1 MATIS
6 QATEVVRIR
15 NKVLEEISKMTFE
28 DRLER
33 DVTSVMDIIVSEDG
47 PRYRC
52 CVHKEKAVLRQRIN
66 LTLSQPLD
74 ITQEE
79 AATAALAGK
88 VDEMPL
94 VRVLPE
100 ACDQCPIDKYLVT
113 DACRNCLAHNCIH
126 SCPKKAIMV
135 VQNRAYIDKSRCVEC
150 GLCKR
155 SCQYG
160 AIIEVSRPCERACAV
175 KAIIAGGDRKA
186 VIDQEKCVECG
197 ACREACPFGAVEDSS
212 VIVQVIREILAGK
225 QVYAMLAPAFAG
237 HFGPRTKPGQMV
249 DVVKQLGFYDVQ
261 EVAYGADI
269 VTINEAKEFLET
281 VPKERAFMTS
291 SCCPAFVSMVEKH
304 FPDVKTAVSST
315 VSPMVATA
323 RLIKENNPDAI
334 TVFIGPCI
342 AKKAEARKYAELVD
356 YALTFE
362 ELAAMIKGKGL
373 EIDFVPDNGFQSVAS
388 STANGFAC
396 AGGVAKAVQAAIAS
410 LDPEAAVNPLNAEG
424 LENCA
429 EVINQLTS
437 GKVQANFLEGMSCP
451 GGCIGGPGGLAN
463 VRVASKMVDNFAK
476 ESTTANAMG
485 NKPARIDCEKI
496 GHWHNK

>member
-1 MATIS
+1 MAIS
-6 QATEVVRIR
+6 QTTEVVRIR
-15 NKVLEEISKMTFE
+15 SKVLAEITKLTYE
-28 DRLER
+28 NRLEK
-33 DVTSVMDIIVSEDG
+33 DIAGVMDIIVSEEG

-66 LTLSQPLD
+66 LTLSQPLN

-79 AATAALAGK
+79 AAEGAMAGK
-88 VDEMPL
+88 VEAMP
-94 VRVLPE
+94 VISVLPE

-113 DACRNCLAHNCIH
+113 DACRNCLAHNCIN

-160 AIIEVSRPCERACAV
+160 AIIEISRPCERACAV
-175 KAIIAGGDRKA
+175 KAIVAGGDRKA

-197 ACREACPFGAVEDSS
+197 SCREACPFGAISDSS
-212 VIVQVIREILAGK
+212 VLVQVIQQILAGK

-237 HFGPRTKPGQMV
+237 HFGPRTKPGQIV
-249 DVVKQLGFYDVQ
+249 DAIKQLGFSEVK

-269 VTINEAKEFLET
+269 VTLNEAEEFLAT
-281 VPKERAFMTS
+281 VPNERPFMTS

-304 FPDVKTAVSST
+304 YPDVTPMVSST
-315 VSPMVATA
+315 VSPMIATA
-323 RLIKENNPDAI
+323 RLTKASNPEAV

-362 ELAAMIKGKGL
+362 ELAAMITGKGMDM
-373 EIDFVPDNGFQSVAS
+373 DFMLDKEFQSSAS

-396 AGGVAKAVQAAIAS
+396 AGGVAKAVQAAVGGI
-410 LDPEAAVNPLNAEG
+410 DPAVVVKPLNAEG

-429 EVINQLTS
+429 EAVIQLRS
-437 GKVQANFLEGMSCP
+437 GKTEANFLEGMSCP

-463 VRVASKMVDNFAK
+463 ARVAKKLVDNLVQQSPA
-476 ESTTANAMG
+476 ANALE
-485 NKPARIDCEKI
+485 NKPAATDNERI
-496 GHWHNK
+496 GHWHSR

>member
-1 MATIS
+1 MAT
-6 QATEVVRIR
+6 TEVVRIR
-15 NKVLEEISKMTFE
+15 NKVLEEISRMAYE
-28 DRLER
+28 GRLEK
-33 DVTSVMDIIVSEDG
+33 DIVGVMDIIVSEAG

-66 LTLSQPLD
+66 LTLSQPLT

-79 AATAALAGK
+79 AATAALAGN
-88 VDEMPL
+88 VEELPL

-150 GLCKR
+150 GLCKK

-160 AIIEVSRPCERACAV
+160 AIIEVSRPCERACSV

-212 VIVQVIREILAGK
+212 VIVQVIRQIMSGK

-237 HFGPRTKPGQMV
+237 HFGPRTKPGQII
-249 DVVKQLGFYDVQ
+249 DVIKQLGFCEVK

-269 VTINEAKEFLET
+269 VSIIEAKEFLDT
-281 VPKERAFMTS
+281 VPNERPFMTS

-304 FPDVKTAVSST
+304 FPNVKDMVSST
-315 VSPMVATA
+315 VSPMVAAA
-323 RLIKENNPDAI
+323 RLIKEDNPDAV

-342 AKKAEARKYAELVD
+342 AKKAEARKYANLVD

-362 ELAAMIKGKGL
+362 ELDAMIKGKGL
-373 EIDFVPDNGFQSVAS
+373 EIDVVPDSGFESVAS

-396 AGGVAKAVQAAIAS
+396 AGGVMKAVQEAVAS
-410 LDPEAAVNPLNAEG
+410 LDPTAILQPLNVEG

-429 EVINQLTS
+429 EAINQIGS
-437 GKVQANFLEGMSCP
+437 GKVQANFLEGMSCH
-451 GGCIGGPGGLAN
+451 GGCIGGPGGLDN
-463 VRVASKMVDNFAK
+463 VRIANKLVNNFTK
-476 ESTTANAMG
+476 ESKVSNAME
-485 NKPARIDCEKI
+485 NKPARNDSEKP
-496 GHWHNK
+496 GHWHN

>member
-1 MATIS
+1 MAILS

-15 NKVLEEISKMTFE
+15 NKVLEEICKMTYE

-33 DVTSVMDIIVSEDG
+33 DIVSVMDIIVSEEG

-66 LTLSQPLD
+66 LTLSQALD

-79 AATAALAGK
+79 AATAALAGNIE
-88 VDEMPL
+88 EMPL

-150 GLCKR
+150 GLCKK

-160 AIIEVSRPCERACAV
+160 AIIEISRPCERACPM

-186 VIDQEKCVECG
+186 VIDQGKCVECG

-225 QVYAMLAPAFAG
+225 QVHAMIAPAFAG
-237 HFGPRTKPGQMV
+237 HFGPRTKPGQIV
-249 DVVKQLGFYDVQ
+249 DVIKQLGFYDVK

-269 VTINEAKEFLET
+269 VTINEAREFLDT
-281 VPKERAFMTS
+281 VPKKRPFMTS

-304 FPDVKTAVSST
+304 FPNVKDMVSST

-323 RLIKENNPDAI
+323 RLIKEYNPDAV

-342 AKKAEARKYAELVD
+342 AKKAEARKHANLVD

-362 ELAAMIKGKGL
+362 ELAAMMKGKGI
-373 EIDFVPDNGFQSVAS
+373 EIDVVLDNGFESAAS

-396 AGGVAKAVQAAIAS
+396 AGGVMKAVQAAVAS
-410 LDPEAAVNPLNAEG
+410 LDSTVKIQPLNVEG

-429 EVINQLTS
+429 EAINQIGS
-437 GKVQANFLEGMSCP
+437 GKLQVNFLEGMSCH

-463 VRVASKMVDNFAK
+463 VRVANKMVDNFAK
-476 ESTTANAMG
+476 ESKLSNAME
-485 NKPARIDCEKI
+485 NKPARIDSEKA
-496 GHWHNK
+496 GHWHG